1 MKAADLAQRQGKTEG
16 QHNRRQDAHRE
27 KQDDATRKQ
36 ARQSQPVSGWNDK
49 VQHVEQHKMRKNEDN
64 DVNQSRNSGRQRA

>member
-1 MKAADLAQRQGKTEG
+1 MKGNDQAQRRGKAEG

-36 ARQSQPVSGWNDK
+36 AEQSSPVSGWSEK
-49 VQHVEQHKMRKNEDN
+49 VQHTEQHKMRQNEDN
-64 DVNQSRNSGRQRA
+64 DVNKSRNSGRQRA